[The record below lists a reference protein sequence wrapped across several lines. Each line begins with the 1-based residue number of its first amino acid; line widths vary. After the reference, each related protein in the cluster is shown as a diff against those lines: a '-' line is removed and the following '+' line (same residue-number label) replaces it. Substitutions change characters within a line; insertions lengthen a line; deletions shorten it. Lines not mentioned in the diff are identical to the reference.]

1 MPARRPAG
9 GDGPRGSGESDQ
21 SGQSAAR
28 VSIAG
33 PADSEDGGDGG
44 GRCCPLPAALESA
57 RASGVSG
64 LSVRFQRMASRI
76 SLYRSSGSGRGGDSG
91 LSSRSESDF
100 RLAPSMKHF
109 HNILRAPSFSGSEQD
124 GSGHS
129 SGDPS
134 TKSGADATGRTWKAP
149 YALNAEHKLGVHTV
163 IDVSSGDRSART
175 AGEGSRRVDKLEVP
189 EESQRIAF
197 SSRGGHGF
205 GARVANVFL
214 SREEYKQPEKRAESW
229 LVALFLVTYT
239 LGLGVCDISFV
250 FAGAGYLCGL
260 LMILGIGLAFYWTA
274 TLLISCRQK
283 LPGAVSLAD
292 LVGYLFG
299 PQAMIATS
307 VYVNFSLVVV
317 LVQYLNLMG
326 YCLRTVFKNV
336 PGNTIECSLVWSTI
350 ACLALLPV
358 FQFRSFFA
366 SKFTIIFSV
375 FMLAVALGTW
385 TVVMFVKGVDPDS
398 APSTFLPIEMKIRP
412 DTDSMLSNVHLFNKM
427 ALVNFSFAFH
437 PSFLEIISEMKHPNH
452 ATTVLRIST
461 GIVTAV
467 VVTIGIVGYW
477 RAGNSSYPFI
487 FSDLANDPT
496 VEGFSPGDWPAALA
510 VFAYFLHMAMSSVLR
525 AVHVLRSLL
534 LYLDP
539 ENLTRDT
546 WRGHLTWFVLSVLL
560 LILTFVISAAI
571 PFYGVLEEY
580 ISAVFF
586 IPVCI
591 VLPMV
596 CYWKLQGKSSRGRLN
611 VAQKVVFCVI
621 ILVAL
626 GCAAYSLACAIYETI
641 HFWQGLEPEHFACM
655 TEEQLRQHF
664 GAGI

>member
-1 MPARRPAG
+1 MPARRPTG
-9 GDGPRGSGESDQ
+9 GSGESDQ
-21 SGQSAAR
+21 SAAR
-28 VSIAG
+28 VSHAG
-33 PADSEDGGDGG
+33 PADAEDGGDGSR
-44 GRCCPLPAALESA
+44 RCCPLPPALESVRESVGA
-57 RASGVSG
+57 SG
-64 LSVRFQRMASRI
+64 LSVQLQRMASRM
-76 SLYRSSGSGRGGDSG
+76 SLYRSSSSGRGGDSG
-91 LSSRSESDF
+91 LSSRSASDQF

-109 HNILRAPSFSGSEQD
+109 HNILRAPSFGSGSDRD
-124 GSGHS
+124 GSGLS

-134 TKSGADATGRTWKAP
+134 TKSGADTTGRTWKAP
-149 YALNAEHKLGVHTV
+149 YALNAEHKLGVHTA
-163 IDVSSGDRSART
+163 IDVSSPGDRSART
-175 AGEGSRRVDKLEVP
+175 AGEGSGRVDKLEVP
-189 EESQRIAF
+189 EDSQRIAF
-197 SSRGGHGF
+197 STRDGHGF

-229 LVALFLVTYT
+229 LVVLFLVTYT

-260 LMILGIGLAFYWTA
+260 LLILGIGLAFYWTA

-299 PQAMIATS
+299 PQAMVATQ

-326 YCLRTVFKNV
+326 YCLRIVFKNV

-358 FQFRSFFA
+358 FQFRTFHA

-375 FMLAVALGTW
+375 FMLVVALGTW
-385 TVVMFVKGVDPDS
+385 TIVMFVKGVDPDS
-398 APSTFLPIEMKIRP
+398 APSTFLPIPMKVLP
-412 DTDSMLSNVHLFNKM
+412 DTDSMLSNMHLFNKM

-437 PSFLEIISEMKHPNH
+437 PSFLEIISEMKHPKH
-452 ATTVLRIST
+452 ATAVLRIST
-461 GIVTAV
+461 GIVAAV
-467 VVTIGIVGYW
+467 VITIGIIGYW
-477 RAGNSSYPFI
+477 HVGNSSYPFI
-487 FSDLANDPT
+487 FSDLTNDPS
-496 VEGFSPGDWPAALA
+496 VEGFRPGNWAAALS
-510 VFAYFLHMAMSSVLR
+510 VFAYFLHMSMSSVLR

-560 LILTFVISAAI
+560 LILTFAISAAI

-611 VAQKVVFCVI
+611 VAQKVVFSVI

-641 HFWQGLEPEHFACM
+641 HFWRGLEPEHFACM
-655 TEEQLRQHF
+655 TEEQLKQHF
-664 GAGI
+664 GGDI